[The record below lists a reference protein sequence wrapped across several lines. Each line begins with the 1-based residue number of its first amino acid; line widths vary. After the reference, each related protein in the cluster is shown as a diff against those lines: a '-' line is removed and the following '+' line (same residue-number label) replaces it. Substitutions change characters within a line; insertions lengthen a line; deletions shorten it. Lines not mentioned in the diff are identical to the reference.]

1 MANCPKCGYK
11 LRMIDIKA
19 ECPKCGV
26 NLLYYNQQE
35 RLALDADMAEEEHI
49 RMQPKIDRIKFAF
62 VGTKLSIVRLIS
74 FLIPIGVMFLPL
86 ASVNVDMPWNTIDKN
101 ISILNVVMDILM
113 NLKIDILIDMIKG
126 SELTRVAFIFYAAAI
141 IFILLAAVFAILNI
155 PFDAVS
161 CSPKGFK
168 RNVTLSSCGIVFT
181 VLSIVSFLVFNSQL
195 SKAFGEIY
203 SGSIGIGGFLV
214 ILGFAIIIVV
224 NILIKKQNI
233 PVKYTDVSE
242 YVERIARR
250 KEEIAE
256 MEAQAA
262 IARKA
267 YKERMEAEAKK

>member
-35 RLALDADMAEEEHI
+35 RLALDADKAEEEHI
-49 RMQPKIDRIKFAF
+49 KMQPKIDRIKFAF

-86 ASVNVDMPWNTIDKN
+86 ASVNVNMPWNTIDKD
-101 ISILNVVMDILM
+101 ISILNVVMDIIM
-113 NLKIDILIDMIKG
+113 NLKFDILLDMITG
-126 SELTRVAFIFYAAAI
+126 SDLTRVAFIFYAAAI

-181 VLSIVSFLVFNSQL
+181 VLSIVSFLIFNSQL
-195 SKAFGEIY
+195 TKTFGEMY
-203 SGSIGIGGFLV
+203 SGNIGIGGFLV
-214 ILGFAIIIVV
+214 ILGFAIIILV
-224 NILIKKQNI
+224 NVLIKKQNV

-256 MEAQAA
+256 MEAKAA

-267 YKERMEAEAKK
+267 YQERVEAENTK

>member
-11 LRMIDIKA
+11 LRMIDVKA

-49 RMQPKIDRIKFAF
+49 KMQPKIDRIKFAF

-74 FLIPIGVMFLPL
+74 FLIPIGFMFLPL

-101 ISILNVVMDILM
+101 ISILNVVMDIIM
-113 NLKIDILIDMIKG
+113 NLKFDILIDMIKG
-126 SELTRVAFIFYAAAI
+126 SDLTRVAFIFYAAAI

-181 VLSIVSFLVFNSQL
+181 VLSIVSFLIFNSQL
-195 SKAFGEIY
+195 SKAFGGIY

-224 NILIKKQNI
+224 NILIKKQNV

-267 YKERMEAEAKK
+267 YKERMELEAKK

>member
-11 LRMIDIKA
+11 LRMIDVKA

-49 RMQPKIDRIKFAF
+49 KMQPKIDRIKFAF

-101 ISILNVVMDILM
+101 ISILNVVMDIIM
-113 NLKIDILIDMIKG
+113 NLKFDILIDMIKG
-126 SELTRVAFIFYAAAI
+126 SDLTRVAFIFYAAAI

-181 VLSIVSFLVFNSQL
+181 VLGIVSFLIFNSQL
-195 SKAFGEIY
+195 SKAFGGIY

-224 NILIKKQNI
+224 NILIKKQNV

-267 YKERMEAEAKK
+267 YKERMELEAKK

>member
-35 RLALDADMAEEEHI
+35 RLALDADKAEEEHI
-49 RMQPKIDRIKFAF
+49 KMQPKIDRIKFAF

-74 FLIPIGVMFLPL
+74 LLIPIGVMFLPL
-86 ASVNVDMPWNTIDKN
+86 ASVNVNMPWNTIDKD
-101 ISILNVVMDILM
+101 ISILNVVMDIIM
-113 NLKIDILIDMIKG
+113 NLKFDILVDMITG
-126 SELTRVAFIFYAAAI
+126 SDLTRVAFIFYAAAI

-168 RNVTLSSCGIVFT
+168 RNVTLSCCGIAFT
-181 VLSIVSFLVFNSQL
+181 VLSIISFLIFNSQL
-195 SKAFGEIY
+195 TKNFGAIY
-203 SGSIGIGGFLV
+203 SGNIGIGGFLV
-214 ILGFAIIIVV
+214 ILGFVIIIVINV
-224 NILIKKQNI
+224 LIKKQNI

-267 YKERMEAEAKK
+267 YKERMEAEK

>member
-35 RLALDADMAEEEHI
+35 RLALDADKAEEEHI
-49 RMQPKIDRIKFAF
+49 KMQPKIDRIKFAF
-62 VGTKLSIVRLIS
+62 IGTKLSIVRLIS

-86 ASVNVDMPWNTIDKN
+86 ASVNVNMPWNTIDKD
-101 ISILNVVMDILM
+101 ISILNVVMDIIM
-113 NLKIDILIDMIKG
+113 NLKFDILIDMITG
-126 SELTRVAFIFYAAAI
+126 SDLTRVAFIFYAAAI

-168 RNVTLSSCGIVFT
+168 RNITLSTCGIVFT
-181 VLSIVSFLVFNSQL
+181 VLSIVSFLIFNNQL
-195 SKAFGEIY
+195 TKTFGEMY

-214 ILGFAIIIVV
+214 ILGFAIIILV
-224 NILIKKQNI
+224 NVLIKKQNI

-267 YKERMEAEAKK
+267 YQERVEADANK

>member
-35 RLALDADMAEEEHI
+35 RLALDADKAEEEHI
-49 RMQPKIDRIKFAF
+49 KMQPKIDRIKFAF

-86 ASVNVDMPWNTIDKN
+86 ASVNVNMPWNHIDKD
-101 ISILNVVMDILM
+101 ISILNVVMDIIM
-113 NLKIDILIDMIKG
+113 NLKFDILLDMITG
-126 SELTRVAFIFYAAAI
+126 SDLTRVAFIFYALSI
-141 IFILLAAVFAILNI
+141 IFILLAAVLAILNI

-195 SKAFGEIY
+195 TKVFGAIY

-214 ILGFAIIIVV
+214 ILGFAIIILV
-224 NILIKKQNI
+224 NVLIKKQNV

-267 YKERMEAEAKK
+267 YQERQEANK

>member
-35 RLALDADMAEEEHI
+35 RLALDADKAEEEHI
-49 RMQPKIDRIKFAF
+49 KMQPKIDRIKFAF

-86 ASVNVDMPWNTIDKN
+86 ASVNVNMPWNTIDKD
-101 ISILNVVMDILM
+101 ISILNVVMDIIM
-113 NLKIDILIDMIKG
+113 NLKFDILMDMISG
-126 SELTRVAFIFYAAAI
+126 SDLTRVAFIFYALSI

-195 SKAFGEIY
+195 TKVFGAMY

-214 ILGFAIIIVV
+214 ILGFAIIILV
-224 NILIKKQNI
+224 NILIKKQNV

-267 YKERMEAEAKK
+267 YQERMEAEANK

>member
-11 LRMIDIKA
+11 LKMIDIKA

-35 RLALDADMAEEEHI
+35 RLALDADKAEEEHI
-49 RMQPKIDRIKFAF
+49 KMQPKIDRIKFAF

-74 FLIPIGVMFLPL
+74 LLIPIGVMFLPL
-86 ASVNVDMPWNTIDKN
+86 VKVNADMPFSPINKSV
-101 ISILNVVMDILM
+101 SILNVVMDILM
-113 NLKIDILIDMIKG
+113 KRPLGLLFELIASSDIM
-126 SELTRVAFIFYAAAI
+126 RVSFIFYAASI
-141 IFILLAAVFAILNI
+141 IFLLLAAVFAILNI

-168 RNVTLSSCGIVFT
+168 RNVTLSCCGIGFT
-181 VLSIVSFLVFNSQL
+181 VLSIISFLIFNSQL
-195 SKAFGEIY
+195 TKHFGAIY
-203 SGSIGIGGFLV
+203 EGSLSFGGFLV
-214 ILGFAIIIVV
+214 ILGFVIIILV
-224 NILIKKQNI
+224 NVLIKKQNV

-262 IARKA
+262 LARKA
-267 YKERMEAEAKK
+267 YKESISK

>member
-19 ECPKCGV
+19 ECPECGV

-35 RLALDADMAEEEHI
+35 RLALDADKAEEEHI

-74 FLIPIGVMFLPL
+74 LLIPIGVMFLPL
-86 ASVNVDMPWNTIDKN
+86 VSVNVNMPWNTIDKD
-101 ISILNVVMDILM
+101 ISILNVVMDIIM
-113 NLKIDILIDMIKG
+113 NLKFDILIDMITG
-126 SELTRVAFIFYAAAI
+126 SDLTRVAFIFYAAAI

-155 PFDAVS
+155 PFDAIS
-161 CSPKGFK
+161 CSPRGFK
-168 RNVTLSSCGIVFT
+168 RNLALSSCGIVFT
-181 VLSIVSFLVFNSQL
+181 VLSLISFLIFNSQL
-195 SKAFGEIY
+195 SNAFGEMY
-203 SGSIGIGGFLV
+203 SGKLGIGGFLV
-214 ILGFAIIIVV
+214 ILGFLIIIVI
-224 NILIKKQNI
+224 NIIIKKKNV

-242 YVERIARR
+242 YVERIAKR

-267 YKERMEAEAKK
+267 YKERQEANK